1 MELNVQGLMK
11 ADRFKTKYFL
21 KKKEVRS
28 RYGVFSERGMN
39 IFASNYTSCSLSIS
53 MRDSRFVLRPPRP
66 SCDRDLELTI
76 FWVNVR
82 FLPLYKTWYV

>member
-1 MELNVQGLMK
+1 M
-11 ADRFKTKYFL
+11 
-21 KKKEVRS
+21 
-28 RYGVFSERGMN
+28 FSERGMN

-66 SCDRDLELTI
+66 LCDRDLELTI

-82 FLPLYKTWYV
+82 FLVDCLSFYLYTRRGMSKCFMGNFLYLPQLAN